1 MEELEISRERRNI
14 SQRKIRRIKK
24 QTDESTF
31 ELEVQPKK
39 EKKKGLT
46 PNNKMYY
53 TKVLFGLLSGFL
65 TGTVFVFL
73 NDTVLTEWWFVIM
86 IFSLFICVGFVRLGL
101 GLSADEVDSKR
112 LWLSG
117 TFTFIV
123 LFIVSSALGWMFL
136 FSIFAA

>member
-1 MEELEISRERRNI
+1 MEELEISRERQNI

-39 EKKKGLT
+39 EKKKGLS

-53 TKVLFGLLSGFL
+53 TKVSFGLLSGFL
-65 TGTVFVFL
+65 TGAVFVFL
-73 NDTVLTEWWFVIM
+73 NDAVSTEWWFIIM

-136 FSIFAA
+136 FRIFAV

>member
-53 TKVLFGLLSGFL
+53 TKVSFGLLSGFL

-73 NDTVLTEWWFVIM
+73 KDAISTEWWFVIM

-101 GLSADEVDSKR
+101 GLSANEVDSKR

-136 FSIFAA
+136 FPIFAV